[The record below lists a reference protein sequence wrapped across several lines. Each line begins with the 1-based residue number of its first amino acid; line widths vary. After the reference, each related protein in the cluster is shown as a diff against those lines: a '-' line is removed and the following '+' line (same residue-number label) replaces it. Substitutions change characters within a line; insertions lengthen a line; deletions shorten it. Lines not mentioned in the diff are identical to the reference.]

1 MLTITREKKAINKKE
16 IERLQTKAA
25 ILDDL
30 VEFMENKGVGRLMQ
44 LTEKEPNI
52 PLKKAKE
59 KIKKIQKNIIHS
71 KGLNDNE
78 IKMAVKA
85 GLINQDQAYWWH
97 EVWQKNEREAERN
110 IKEGNFKKFNNI
122 DDLIKDLNS

>member
-52 PLKKAKE
+52 PLKQ
-59 KIKKIQKNIIHS
+59 KKK
-71 KGLNDNE
+71 
-78 IKMAVKA
+78 
-85 GLINQDQAYWWH
+85 
-97 EVWQKNEREAERN
+97 
-110 IKEGNFKKFNNI
+110 
-122 DDLIKDLNS
+122 

>member
-52 PLKKAKE
+52 P
-59 KIKKIQKNIIHS
+59 
-71 KGLNDNE
+71 
-78 IKMAVKA
+78 
-85 GLINQDQAYWWH
+85 
-97 EVWQKNEREAERN
+97 
-110 IKEGNFKKFNNI
+110 
-122 DDLIKDLNS
+122 